1 MRRSCCIL
9 FLVLATGFLFSCEQK
24 VQDKK
29 FFDVPGYFKKEI
41 KYIKQTFR
49 AVTKTTIYNAD
60 SSITEFKVS
69 DINWEKE
76 FAIFLESDINKPI
89 YYANLKTVPQ
99 PALDTNY
106 HHLKYINIYP
116 KANLQ
121 EVYIGFRELSSGD
134 QAEFIMIKIKK
145 LNLINVTNIVATYS
159 KNNFYCIEGDQ
170 SLKHLGIPSTF
181 FVKGVFN

>member
-1 MRRSCCIL
+1 MRNSCCIL

-29 FFDVPGYFKKEI
+29 FFDVPGYFKNEI

-49 AVTKTTIYNAD
+49 TIIKTTIYNAD

-89 YYANLKTVPQ
+89 YYANGNNGGAPSWHGPTDQ
-99 PALDTNY
+99 Y
-106 HHLKYINIYP
+106 HATDAYFFN
-116 KANLQ
+116 
-121 EVYIGFRELSSGD
+121 S
-134 QAEFIMIKIKK
+134 KK
-145 LNLINVTNIVATYS
+145 LNIQSVILEHKEAGERIAIVISKSNLISNTNIRACYE
-159 KNNFYCIEGDQ
+159 KNVSYEIWGQQKIKLSGETN
-170 SLKHLGIPSTF
+170 TF
-181 FVKGVFN
+181 FIQGKLK